1 MGLSSLH
8 DIQLPFSAKCLRPRH
23 TAHPTLTV
31 TLICMSCCFCHQQ
44 HVLNDMS
51 TDVNVILVYS
61 EHVPSLLSCPSVAI
75 FINAQLIN
83 PLCFAF
89 PQEPRVAVAIHLDKH
104 SFKQKAE
111 VYWA

>member
-1 MGLSSLH
+1 
-8 DIQLPFSAKCLRPRH
+8 
-23 TAHPTLTV
+23 
-31 TLICMSCCFCHQQ
+31 
-44 HVLNDMS
+44 MS

-111 VYWA
+111 VYWTWEVKQSPALRENLNVWKQST